1 MEGRLDRVKDAPNTL
16 LFADCGSRPL
26 DSFNALDRCDGLVYT
41 TNYMSYNGGDPV
53 KWGTLGGILETSW
66 LRGRIPTSRHDAKA
80 VSPTGASPGR
90 GGKINIAFCDGHGE
104 TVLRDDLARVKV
116 TPYRLND

>member
-66 LRGRIPTSRHDAKA
+66 LRGRIPRA
-80 VSPTGASPGR
+80 VTTPRLSPRLAHSPGR
-90 GGKINIAFCDGHGE
+90 GGKDQHR
-104 TVLRDDLARVKV
+104 VLRRAR
-116 TPYRLND
+116 